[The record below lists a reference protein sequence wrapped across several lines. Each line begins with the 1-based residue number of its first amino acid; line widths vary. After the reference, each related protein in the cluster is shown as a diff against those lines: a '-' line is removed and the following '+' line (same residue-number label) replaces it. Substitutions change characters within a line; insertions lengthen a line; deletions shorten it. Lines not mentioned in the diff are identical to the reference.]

1 MMDTKVEVVAVLG
14 KRPYWLVEKTDG
26 STNMGYLEETPD
38 EKAWEVIFRLD
49 ADATARLRDVLGSA
63 EGCPLGTRMDAVFGT
78 CLEKRSLEDALQDWH
93 IDYRLDVKPW

>member
-1 MMDTKVEVVAVLG
+1 MMGTKVEVVAVLG

-26 STNMGYLEETPD
+26 STNVGYLEETPD

-49 ADATARLRDVLGSA
+49 ADATAHLRKALGAA
-63 EGCPLGTRMDAVFGT
+63 EGRTLGARMDAVFGT

-93 IDYRLDVKPW
+93 IDYRLDIKPW